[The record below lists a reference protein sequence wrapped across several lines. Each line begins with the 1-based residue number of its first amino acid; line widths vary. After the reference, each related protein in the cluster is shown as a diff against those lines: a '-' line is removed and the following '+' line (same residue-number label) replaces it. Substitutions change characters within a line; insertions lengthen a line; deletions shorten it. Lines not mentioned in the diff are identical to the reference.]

1 MASVDMASLNGTD
14 DALQRKIIDLPQ
26 EAINAKEEALAEVA
40 KLLSLPENLE
50 SIASLRAE
58 YAQKKQANDAQL
70 STSVNTQVE
79 EGRVALSLLA
89 ASQSTLEQLRSNFET
104 IDCLCAECSSLIEN
118 HDVINKLNTAL
129 HALEST
135 ISTVDRVTA
144 IP

>member
-104 IDCLCAECSSLIEN
+104 ID
-118 HDVINKLNTAL
+118 
-129 HALEST
+129 
-135 ISTVDRVTA
+135 
-144 IP
+144 